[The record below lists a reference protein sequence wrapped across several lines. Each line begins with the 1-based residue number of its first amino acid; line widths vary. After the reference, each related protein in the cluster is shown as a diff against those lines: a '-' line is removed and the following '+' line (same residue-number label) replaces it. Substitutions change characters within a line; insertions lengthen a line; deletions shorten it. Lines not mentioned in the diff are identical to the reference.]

1 MKNNSKRNSKT
12 FKTTTTAFNTS
23 KEMISKES
31 NTNSS
36 TTYEYVTK
44 GRKTLYN
51 SSLINL
57 ESPKKQNPFL
67 KKVKKENKRD
77 DSNYKI
83 LIKRIAMQLK
93 KRVNFPKCKII
104 KIYQPYR
111 TLIMRI
117 AQGIKNTAKNMN
129 YWKKWESDKIQK
141 EKKREELIKSGA
153 SLIKKEE
160 IKIQKRREPS
170 FLKTKENE
178 ENIKLLMSIN
188 DSNIN
193 VNFINEFED
202 FLGKNSIQISKDIK
216 VPKFK
221 RTFNNYLLLNISF
234 WKKYINYISLKYK
247 KDLTFFNI
255 VSIIEFYYLW
265 NTDKKDSDIFQKLI
279 IEKINNLFEPNEIND
294 FLIMHKLK
302 SWDNIFDKYK
312 KCDNNYQEIE
322 VKISKDCECQI
333 CQNLI
338 ERNVLESSI
347 KVPESTIKSKDSKIT
362 DYYNYS
368 LRLRPSKNKT
378 QRPITKKIEDKKII
392 DFFPS
397 TQYKDNNESEE
408 KERRRK
414 SKSKSKSRS
423 KSKKSRDKSKND
435 NKKKSS
441 ENDKMKQILDLL
453 NLESEK

>member
-1 MKNNSKRNSKT
+1 MKNNSKRNSKA
-12 FKTTTTAFNTS
+12 FKS
-23 KEMISKES
+23 KEMTSKES

-36 TTYEYVTK
+36 TTYEYITK

-51 SSLINL
+51 SSLLNL
-57 ESPKKQNPFL
+57 ESPKKENPFL
-67 KKVKKENKRD
+67 KKIKKEKKENKRD
-77 DSNYKI
+77 DSNYKL
-83 LIKRIAMQLK
+83 LIKRIAKQLK

-104 KIYQPYR
+104 KVYQPYR
-111 TLIMRI
+111 VLIMRI
-117 AQGIKNTAKNMN
+117 AKGIKNTAKNMN
-129 YWKKWESDKIQK
+129 YWNKWQNDKSQK
-141 EKKREELIKSGA
+141 EKKREELTKFGA

-160 IKIQKRREPS
+160 INIHKRREPS
-170 FLKTKENE
+170 FLNTKEKE

-188 DSNIN
+188 DSNLN

-202 FLGKNSIQISKDIK
+202 FLGKNKIQISKGIK
-216 VPKFK
+216 VPTFK

-234 WKKYINYISLKYK
+234 WKKYINYICLKYK

-255 VSIIEFYYLW
+255 ISLIEFFYLW
-265 NTDKKDSDIFQKLI
+265 NKDNNDSENFKKIVN
-279 IEKINNLFEPNEIND
+279 EKINNLFEPNQIND

-312 KCDNNYQEIE
+312 VSDNDYKELE
-322 VKISKDCECQI
+322 VKITKDCECQI
-333 CQNLI
+333 CQNLK
-338 ERNVLESSI
+338 ERNIFESSI

-378 QRPITKKIEDKKII
+378 QRPVTKKIEDKKIS
-392 DFFPS
+392 DFFS
-397 TQYKDNNESEE
+397 FTQYKDINKSEK
-408 KERRRK
+408 KERKRK

-423 KSKKSRDKSKND
+423 KSKKSRDKSKNP
-435 NKKKSS
+435 
-441 ENDKMKQILDLL
+441 NDKVKQILDLL